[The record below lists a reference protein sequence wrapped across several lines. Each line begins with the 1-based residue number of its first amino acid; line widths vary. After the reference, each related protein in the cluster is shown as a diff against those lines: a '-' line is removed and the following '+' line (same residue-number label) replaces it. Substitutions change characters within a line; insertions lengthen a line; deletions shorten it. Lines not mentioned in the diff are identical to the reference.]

1 MMNSNSAPKAPGLSA
16 ETLEL
21 LAHLLEEEGIE
32 LLPAQRITPRGHLDE
47 LPLSFAQQR
56 LWFLSQLDPAS
67 PVYNLSSAYRLRGPL
82 NTTVLERSLNE
93 IVRRHESLRTMFPVV
108 DGRPVQVVTPH
119 QAFALPVIDLRA
131 LGRREKE
138 ARAMR
143 LTSEHAQRP
152 FDLAQGPLFRAALV
166 QLTAEESVLL
176 VSMHHIVSDGWSMGV
191 FFRELAALYA
201 AFSSGKASPLP
212 ELPVQYTDFAVWQRQ
227 WLQGEVLEQQL
238 AYWKQQLAGSPPRL
252 ELPADRPRPLTQTYR
267 GARQALVLPPPLSD
281 ALRALSQREGVT
293 LFMTLL
299 AAFQTLLSR
308 YTGQPDILVGS
319 PIAGRNRVATEGL
332 IGFFVNTL
340 VLRTDLSGEPTFR
353 QLLHRVREVA
363 SEAYMH
369 QDLPF
374 ERLVEELQPERILSH
389 SALFQVFFNM
399 LNLGDHRLELPG
411 CVAERFP
418 TPAVESKF
426 DLTLYVR
433 DQHGGLHFS
442 LVYNTDLFGQ
452 ERMAE
457 MLAQWRQL
465 LAQIVAQPD
474 ERIDRYS
481 LVTPAAAARL
491 PNPAQRLRATWE
503 GAVQARFSA
512 QARRVPD
519 QMAVVDTCHAWTYAE
534 LEARSNQLANYLGA
548 HGLQPQEVVAI
559 YAHRSSA
566 LVWALLG
573 VLKAGGAFLILD
585 PGYPTSRLIE
595 CLRAAKPRAWIQ
607 LEAAGSLPEAL
618 AECAATSACRCR
630 VELPRRPTAT
640 AGGRFADY
648 STDDPE
654 VTVGPDDLAYLA
666 FTSGSTGQPK
676 GILGGHRP
684 ISHFLSWYC
693 RTLELSAADRFSMLS
708 GLSHD
713 PLLRDIFTPLWLGAT
728 LYIPE
733 LEDLLSPGHLAAW
746 AGQRALSLMHLTP
759 ALGHLLTDTA
769 AGASLP
775 RSHAPVLPSLR
786 YACFGGD
793 VLTLHE
799 VSRLRA
805 LAPGVTCV
813 NFYGTTETPQAVGFF
828 IIPPADVVEP
838 PYGPTSPGFNG
849 IVPVGRGI
857 QDVQLLVLNGARQ
870 VVGIGEVGEI
880 YVRTPYLS
888 QGYLA
893 DAVLTQARFLVNP
906 FTHVADD
913 RLYRTGDLARYLPD
927 GNVAFLGR
935 RDDQVKLRGFRL
947 ELGEVEA
954 VLRQH
959 PAVREAVVMVR
970 EDVPGDTRLV
980 VYLVLHPGQASTTQ
994 ELRPFVQQ
1002 RLPDYMV
1009 PTAFV
1014 PVDALP
1020 LTPNGK
1026 VDRHAL
1032 PIPDPS
1038 ALLRERPS
1046 FPPRTPVEAIL
1057 AGIWAEVL
1065 GLPQV
1070 GVENNF
1076 FELGGHSLKATQVI
1090 SRVRQALAVELPL
1103 RRFFETPTVAG
1114 LALAIE
1120 DSQGLKDDHAHLAS
1134 ILEGVE
1140 QLSDDEVK
1148 KQLTASRRE
1157 QGVLCPTPQ
1166 KGTLNLSGFLGGRK
1180 GQNM

>member
-1 MMNSNSAPKAPGLSA
+1 MDANNLPDAPGLSA
-16 ETLEL
+16 DKLEL
-21 LAHLLEEEGIE
+21 LARLLEEEGIE
-32 LLPAQRITPRGHLDE
+32 LLQTQRITPRGHLDE

-56 LWFLSQLDPAS
+56 LWFLSQLDPGS
-67 PVYNLSSAYRLRGPL
+67 SVYNLSSAYRLRGRL
-82 NTTVLERSLNE
+82 NAAALEHSLNA
-93 IVRRHESLRTMFPVV
+93 IIRRHESLRTTFPAV

-119 QAFALPVIDLRA
+119 QPLALPVIDLKA
-131 LGRREKE
+131 LAPGDKE
-138 ARAMR
+138 ARAMQ
-143 LTSEHAQRP
+143 LTSAHAQRP

-166 QLTAEESVLL
+166 QLTAEQSILL
-176 VSMHHIVSDGWSMGV
+176 VSMHHIVSDGWSMAV
-191 FFRELAALYA
+191 FFRELAALYG
-201 AFSSGKASPLP
+201 AFCAGQPSGLP
-212 ELPVQYTDFAVWQRQ
+212 ELSIQYADFAVWQRQ
-227 WLQGEVLEQQL
+227 WLQGEALEEQL
-238 AYWKQQLAGSPPRL
+238 AYWTQQLAGSPPLL
-252 ELPADRPRPLTQTYR
+252 ELPVDRPRPVTQSYL
-267 GARQALVLPPPLSD
+267 GARQSLLLPIGLSD
-281 ALRALSQREGVT
+281 KLRALSQREGVT

-299 AAFQTLLSR
+299 AAFQTLLYR

-374 ERLVEELQPERILSH
+374 ERLVEALQPERNLSH

-399 LNLGDHRLELPG
+399 LNLGDHRFELPG
-411 CVAERFP
+411 CVAEHVP
-418 TPAVESKF
+418 MPEVESKF

-433 DQHGGLHFS
+433 DQHEGLHCT
-442 LVYNTDLFGQ
+442 LVYNTELFGQ
-452 ERMAE
+452 ERMVE
-457 MLAQWRQL
+457 MLEQWHQL

-491 PNPAQRLRATWE
+491 PNPAQRLRASWE
-503 GAVQARFSA
+503 GTVQARFSA

-519 QMAVVDTCHAWTYAE
+519 RLAVVDDCHAWTYAE
-534 LEARSNQLANYLGA
+534 LEARSNQLAHDLRA
-548 HGLQPQEVVAI
+548 HGLQPQDVVAI

-585 PGYPTSRLIE
+585 PAYPPSRGIA
-595 CLRAAKPRAWIQ
+595 CLRVAQPRAWIQ
-607 LEAAGSLPEAL
+607 LEAAGPLPEAL
-618 AECAATSACRCR
+618 AACVATSTCRCR

-640 AGGRFADY
+640 ACDRFAAY
-648 STDDPE
+648 ATDDPG
-654 VTVGPDDLAYLA
+654 VTVGPDDLAYVA

-684 ISHFLSWYC
+684 IAHFLAWYS
-693 RTLELSAADRFSMLS
+693 RTLGLTAADRFSMLS

-769 AGASLP
+769 AGAPLP

-793 VLTLHE
+793 VLTLHQ

-805 LAPGVTCV
+805 LAPRVSCV

-828 IIPPADVVEP
+828 IIPPADVAELP
-838 PYGPTSPGFNG
+838 HDATSARVNG
-849 IVPVGRGI
+849 AVPVGRGI

-870 VVGIGEVGEI
+870 VAGIGEVGEI

-888 QGYLA
+888 QGYLD
-893 DAVLTQARFLVNP
+893 DAPLTQARFLVNP
-906 FTHVADD
+906 FTNVADD

-935 RDDQVKLRGFRL
+935 CDDQVKLRGFRI
-947 ELGEVEA
+947 ELGEIEA

-959 PAVREAVVMVR
+959 PAVREAVVVTR
-970 EDVPGDTRLV
+970 EDDTGDMRLIA
-980 VYLVLHPGQASTTQ
+980 YLVLHPEQASTTQ
-994 ELRPFVQQ
+994 ELRPFAQQ
-1002 RLPDYMV
+1002 WLPDYMV

-1014 PVDALP
+1014 RLDALP

-1038 ALLRERPS
+1038 ALLRARPAL
-1046 FPPRTPVEAIL
+1046 PPRTPVEEIL

-1070 GVENNF
+1070 GVEDNF
-1076 FELGGHSLKATQVI
+1076 FELGGHSLLATQVM
-1090 SRVRQALAVELPL
+1090 SRVRQALKVELPL

-1114 LALAIE
+1114 LASAIE
-1120 DSQGLKDDHAHLAS
+1120 DSPGLKEDQAHLAA
-1134 ILEGVE
+1134 ILESIE
-1140 QLSDDEVK
+1140 QLSDDAVK
-1148 KQLTASRRE
+1148 KQLIAPRRE
-1157 QGVLCPTPQ
+1157 Q
-1166 KGTLNLSGFLGGRK
+1166 
-1180 GQNM
+1180 